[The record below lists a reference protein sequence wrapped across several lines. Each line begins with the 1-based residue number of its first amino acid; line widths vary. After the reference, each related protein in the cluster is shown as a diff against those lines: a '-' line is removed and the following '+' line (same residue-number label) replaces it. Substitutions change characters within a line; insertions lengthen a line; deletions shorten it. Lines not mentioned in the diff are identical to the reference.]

1 MLAYDENAEP
11 THLVTRPYP
20 KKGVVRVSSPF
31 TVESESPWRYLP
43 ADDDRLTAQQH
54 DSDLAVAVRAALET
68 AGVRIPGEE
77 ARLRLD
83 ALEPYSEGGSDGHL
97 LTHLA
102 NRAADD
108 DSGAAGRVAVAILP
122 DDITV
127 PATLITRAAN
137 EAVKI
142 EGVDTL
148 LVVAFAFEAG
158 TGSGAEKRGRLRVL
172 RAQANRDL
180 MIGNLK
186 DTAKDAA
193 FVLVGEPDVCIEPV
207 RSPANHFTCEVK
219 GYEVFDPATGNL
231 RSGRA
236 DEIACWMLDA
246 DHDGKAF
253 FAHRIHFPG
262 HGKDRQ
268 IKRLATALG
277 SRRNRDAWDAMLSL
291 KSTPFP
297 KPQSGEVAVRI
308 ITHTGAEMALVL
320 PVPPR

>member
-1 MLAYDENAEP
+1 MLAYDEEREP
-11 THLVTRPYP
+11 TLLVDRPYR

-68 AGVRIPGEE
+68 AGVRIPGEKH
-77 ARLRLD
+77 RLRLG
-83 ALEPYSEGGSDGHL
+83 ALEPYAGETGGGL
-97 LTHLA
+97 VTHLA
-102 NRAADD
+102 DRAGEDRN
-108 DSGAAGRVAVAILP
+108 DSAGRVAVAILP

-158 TGSGAEKRGRLRVL
+158 TGSGAEKRGRLQVL

-186 DTAKDAA
+186 DKAQDVA
-193 FVLVGEPDVCIEPV
+193 FVLVGEPEVCIEPV

-253 FAHRIHFPG
+253 FAHRLHFPG

-277 SRRNRDAWDAMLSL
+277 TRLNRDAWDAMLSL

-297 KPQSGEVAVRI
+297 KPQSGEIAVRI
-308 ITHTGAEMALVL
+308 VTHTGAEMALVL